1 MADLPTC
8 RLRSSQS
15 LALINTL
22 SPLCDDEEKL
32 PHVENCGQVR
42 NLHGQRLTA
51 TSCVLRDTIR
61 EAEAQADAGGCDA
74 MNSC

>member
-22 SPLCDDEEKL
+22 SPLCDGEEKL

-51 TSCVLRDTIR
+51 TSCVLRDAIEKRRLRPTL
-61 EAEAQADAGGCDA
+61 AGVTR
-74 MNSC
+74 